1 VAPRW
6 GGGVVSI
13 FLDEPATVPP
23 AADISTHVAEVV
35 EATRHLCDFRAG
47 LAQSLE
53 TLAELA
59 AGRMPDEG
67 QRLLEPLLRILG
79 VDKAADHAAGLYVA
93 ACRVIGG
100 WDPDLD
106 PDICARR
113 LARLCRDAAHD
124 IADEIHRDNRI
135 CCNATKEADR

>member
-1 VAPRW
+1 
-6 GGGVVSI
+6 VST
-13 FLDEPATVPP
+13 FTY
-23 AADISTHVAEVV
+23 VAELSSVDPGYDTPSDVTAVV